1 MKCASR
7 CSICKRDVEGCTY
20 LVITRNECGKKEQ
33 YSICADC
40 SRPANGFIDDMKRQI
55 QTIKQ
60 LEAWLENNPDVITK
74 SKKLKT
80 KGLML

>member
-1 MKCASR
+1 MKRASR

-33 YSICADC
+33 YFICADC
-40 SRPANGFIDDMKRQI
+40 SCPINGLMNDMKRQI

-60 LEAWLENNPDVITK
+60 LEVWLENNPDVITK
-74 SKKLKT
+74 SKNSRRKD
-80 KGLML
+80 